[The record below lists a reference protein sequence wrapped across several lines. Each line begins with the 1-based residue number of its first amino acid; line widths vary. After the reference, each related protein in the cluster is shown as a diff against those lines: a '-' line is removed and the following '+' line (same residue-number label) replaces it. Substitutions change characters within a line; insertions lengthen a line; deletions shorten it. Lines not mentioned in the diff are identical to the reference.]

1 MIKNIIKQIT
11 PPIIW
16 KLARKLTLRERFRE
30 SKYHSLNELDRK
42 IVSDF
47 IILFNNLNNREP
59 MESEIID
66 NLKEKIDVN
75 TIKKIIEQNKTLS
88 VKINVDDYNIV

>member
-1 MIKNIIKQIT
+1 
-11 PPIIW
+11 
-16 KLARKLTLRERFRE
+16 
-30 SKYHSLNELDRK
+30 
-42 IVSDF
+42 
-47 IILFNNLNNREP
+47 

-75 TIKKIIEQNKTLS
+75 IIKKIIEQNKTFS